1 MRGRSRGEG
10 KGRPGSRIEPAH
22 SARARRR
29 RCEWIRQAG
38 IHLAL
43 LAGCVLFAFPF
54 VWLVTTSFKDERE
67 IAAFPPRWIPR
78 VPHYSSRSPFVDPDY
93 YDEMK
98 RPAGMAPE
106 MWREHRDAIARWLD
120 TCLASA
126 CSLHPEALPVADVVT
141 DPTWERALRNGMWD
155 ELSRILPDE
164 VAQQPDRLKTFI
176 AANVSAERLRKVAT
190 GLSRVCAIGELSL
203 RDARHDRV
211 DSTAESGRWR
221 VVSGAAELGRRVAVE
236 IESGQL
242 LRYDLGAGP
251 VLLERSLYLSRPGA
265 LGEWVDSITLG
276 LHSDDSWH
284 RLFLTVETPDAVYRS
299 EEAFWLERASWR
311 DLVWRFSEP
320 DDRTKPVVVLRP
332 DPRARATSLAANEIR
347 LRLRIE
353 RTSPLM
359 AAYAKYSLNY
369 RRALRYIPFWRYVGN
384 SVYLVI
390 LNILGQVLACSLVAY
405 AFARLRFYGRDVLF
419 ALLLATMMLP
429 GQVTMIPVFLIF
441 KSLGWYDTLK
451 PLWVGAWF
459 GSAFYIFLLR
469 QFFLGIPTDLEDAA
483 KIDGCGFFGL
493 YWRIMLPLVR
503 PALATVA
510 IFTFMSTWND
520 FMGPLIYIG
529 REELSPLA
537 LGLFQF
543 RSEHGG
549 EWGMMMAAST
559 LMTLPVVVIFFLA
572 QRYFIQGVT
581 LTGMGGK

>member
-1 MRGRSRGEG
+1 MRC
-10 KGRPGSRIEPAH
+10 EPV
-22 SARARRR
+22 SPVQARRR
-29 RCEWIRQAG
+29 RREWMRQAG
-38 IHLAL
+38 IHFVL
-43 LAGCVLFAFPF
+43 LVGCALFAFPF

-67 IAAFPPRWIPR
+67 IAAFPPRWLPR
-78 VPHYSSRSPFVDPDY
+78 VPHHSLRSPFVDPDY

-106 MWREHRDAIARWLD
+106 TWREHHDAIARSLD
-120 TCLASA
+120 ACLASA
-126 CSLHPEALPVADVVT
+126 CSLHPEALPAADVVT
-141 DPTWERALRNGMWD
+141 DPAWERALRNGVWD
-155 ELSRILPDE
+155 ELSRILPEE
-164 VAQQPDRLKTFI
+164 VAQEPEHLKAFI
-176 AANVSAERLRKVAT
+176 AANVDAGRLRKAAT
-190 GLSRVCAIGELSL
+190 GASRVCAVGELSL
-203 RDARHDRV
+203 RDARHDRI
-211 DSTAESGRWR
+211 DSSLESGRWR
-221 VVSGAAELGRRVAVE
+221 VVSGTAELGGRVTVE

-242 LRYDLGAGP
+242 LRYDLSAGP
-251 VLLERSLYLSRPGA
+251 VLLERSLYRSGSTARGTLA
-265 LGEWVDSITLG
+265 EWVDSITLG
-276 LHSDDSWH
+276 LRSDDSWH
-284 RLFLTVETPDAVYRS
+284 RVFLTVETPDSVYHS
-299 EEAFWLERASWR
+299 EEAFWLERSSWR

-332 DPRARATSLAANEIR
+332 DSRARASSLAANEIR

-353 RTSPLM
+353 HTPPLL

-369 RRALRYIPFWRYVGN
+369 RRALQYIPFWRYVGN

-405 AFARLRFYGRDVLF
+405 AFARLRFYGRDILF
-419 ALLLATMMLP
+419 AILLATMMLP

-459 GSAFYIFLLR
+459 GSAFFIFLLR
-469 QFFLGIPTDLEDAA
+469 QFFLSIPTDLEDAA
-483 KIDGCGFFGL
+483 KIDGCGFFGI
-493 YWRIMLPLVR
+493 YWRILFPLVR

-510 IFTFMSTWND
+510 IFTFMSTWNE

-529 REELSPLA
+529 RQELSPLA